1 MNKGE
6 KRRKRRKYHIRYDRI
21 ILLVLLF
28 IAIAV
33 IILLSIRIYR
43 LENGGG
49 AASSEI
55 SEFSQTTETITEN
68 TSENITAQTAE
79 TSTVTTETET
89 TETTVTT
96 TGFADNFETEKYDDD
111 DIYKGV
117 LAIVNSEN
125 EYKFIENDE
134 DFVKVMDNG
143 SEFYNVSEND
153 LSLEAET
160 VKHLNLMMQDFAEST
175 GMEDTNIWVVE
186 GRRDYDTQNNIY
198 NSGSS
203 VFRAGY
209 SEYHTGRIFD
219 LAVFEDDGTSYY
231 FSPKDK
237 YEWFGEN
244 AAKHGF
250 IVRFPEGKEDITGE
264 EYRARTYQYVGI
276 PHAEYMYAA
285 GLCLEEYT
293 ELVKGYNT
301 ERPLE
306 FGDGEHEYMVYYVQA
321 NDEHEI
327 PVPRDY
333 QYTVSG
339 DNSDGLIITA
349 VKN

>member
-6 KRRKRRKYHIRYDRI
+6 KRRKRRKYHVRYDRI

-33 IILLSIRIYR
+33 IILLSIRIYQ
-43 LENGGG
+43 LENRNDM
-49 AASSEI
+49 SSDTK
-55 SEFSQTTETITEN
+55 EFSEQTTENITEN
-68 TSENITAQTAE
+68 PTEIITSEITD
-79 TSTVTTETET
+79 TTEASS

-96 TGFADNFETEKYDDD
+96 TSFAENYETKKYEDD

-117 LAIVNSEN
+117 LAIVNSDN
-125 EYKFIENDE
+125 EYKFLEDDEN
-134 DFVKVMDNG
+134 FVKVMENG
-143 SEFYNVSEND
+143 NEFYNVSEND

-160 VKHLNLMMQDFAEST
+160 VKYLNLMMKSFAEDT

-186 GRRDYDTQNNIY
+186 GRRDYDTQNSIY

-231 FSPKDK
+231 FSPKDN
-237 YEWFGEN
+237 YEWFEEN
-244 AAKHGF
+244 AAKYGF
-250 IVRFPEGKEDITGE
+250 IVRFPENKEDITGE
-264 EYRARTYQYVGI
+264 EYRARTYQYVGV

-285 GLCLEEYT
+285 GLCLEEYM

-306 FGDGEHEYMVYYVQA
+306 FGDGEHEYMVYYA
-321 NDEHEI
+321 EGNDKHEI
-327 PVPRDY
+327 PVPKDY

-339 DNSDGLIITA
+339 DNSGGLIITA